1 MLEKGMQKT
10 RKVFQHGGKMGA
22 KIEKKSI
29 ENEVRKLMRK
39 KGRMPGPTWWV
50 GGLWRAPS

>member
-10 RKVFQHGGKMGA
+10 RNVFQNVGKMDA
-22 KIEKKSI
+22 EIEKKSI
-29 ENEVRKLMRK
+29 ENEVRKLMLK
-39 KGRMPGPTWWV
+39 KSRMPGPTWWV

>member
-22 KIEKKSI
+22 KIKKKTI
-29 ENEVRKLMRK
+29 ENEVRKSMRK
-39 KGRMPGPTWWV
+39 RDAPHPPRLKVGR
-50 GGLWRAPS
+50 